1 MILTMA
7 TSVVRRER
15 AEGKEGKEKKKIKE
29 NVEEKNRNCPP
40 PSWASEDVELKI
52 RPLD

>member
-15 AEGKEGKEKKKIKE
+15 AEGKEEKKIKE
-29 NVEEKNRNCPP
+29 NVEEKYRNCPP